1 MTSRRGRRT
10 ERPRPE
16 PPRTEPPRT
25 AAMRRLAARAF
36 AALLAAVMGAATLPV
51 SRAHAQERASAH
63 DGARPLLDRRVDLF
77 ADRHQVTGGYG
88 DWRGVG
94 LRLSVP
100 VGQRDTWFAEALERR
115 AFRDE
120 GTYLSVANQHVWSER
135 VYTYASV
142 GGGSGDFVLPD
153 LRLDASLSTKWGAR
167 RALVTTLG
175 TTLIDAKRGYRD
187 VGGFAALTGYLSPWA
202 VAEGG
207 VRVTRSTPGD
217 VDAARGNGALTLGS
231 QGHTVVVV
239 RGSSGREGYQ
249 LLGAGAAV
257 RRFSS
262 QEGSASVRQWVG
274 AHGGVLVQ
282 GEHYR
287 NPFYRRTGVTL
298 GVFAHW

>member
-1 MTSRRGRRT
+1 MMSGRGRQC
-10 ERPRPE
+10 ER
-16 PPRTEPPRT
+16 PRT
-25 AAMRRLAARAF
+25 AAMLRVVAMLRAVATMVAAVCAVAVFPVSSARAQD
-36 AALLAAVMGAATLPV
+36 AAPP
-51 SRAHAQERASAH
+51 S
-63 DGARPLLDRRVDLF
+63 LDRRVDLY

-88 DWRGVG
+88 DWHGVG

-100 VGQRDTWFAEALERR
+100 VGRSDTWFAEALQRT
-115 AFRDE
+115 AFRDA
-120 GTYLSVANQHVWSER
+120 GTHLSVANQHVWNER
-135 VYTYASV
+135 LYSYASV

-153 LRLDASLSTKWGAR
+153 LRADASLSAKWGAR

-175 TTLIDAKRGYRD
+175 TTFIDAKRGYRD

-207 VRVTRSTPGD
+207 MRVTRSTPGD
-217 VDAARGNGALTLGS
+217 VDAARGNGAVTLGR
-231 QGHTVVVV
+231 QGRTVVVL
-239 RGSSGREGYQ
+239 RGSSGREGFQ
-249 LLGAGAAV
+249 LLGQGAAV

-262 QEGSASVRQWVG
+262 HEGAASLRQWLG
-274 AHGGVLVQ
+274 AYGGVLLQ

>member
-1 MTSRRGRRT
+1 MKSGRGRGI
-10 ERPRPE
+10 ER
-16 PPRTEPPRT
+16 PRT
-25 AAMRRLAARAF
+25 AAMWVLVASVIAA
-36 AALLAAVMGAATLPV
+36 AALPGAA
-51 SRAHAQERASAH
+51 AGAQ
-63 DGARPLLDRRVDLF
+63 DTARPSLDRRLDLY

-88 DWRGVG
+88 DWHGVG

-100 VGQRDTWFAEALERR
+100 VGRRDTWFAEVLQRT
-115 AFRDE
+115 AFRDA
-120 GTYLSVANQHVWSER
+120 GTYLGVANQHVWNER
-135 VYTYASV
+135 LFTNVSV

-153 LRLDASLSTKWGAR
+153 LRADASLSAKWGAR

-175 TTLIDAKRGYRD
+175 TTFIDAKRGYRD

-217 VDAARGNGALTLGS
+217 VDAARGTGALTLGR
-231 QGHTVVVV
+231 QGRTVVVL
-239 RGSSGREGYQ
+239 RGSSGREGFQ
-249 LLGAGAAV
+249 LLGPGAAV

-262 QEGSASVRQWVG
+262 HEGAASLRQWLG
-274 AHGGVLVQ
+274 AYGGVLVQ